1 MFGSPLHLL
10 KKRWKAIILFSIIV
24 AILSGFLTLLFPLN
38 YKANSQVYIIAQNRY
53 GVDPYTTVKSA
64 ERVGENLIQIIKT
77 TDFYNKVKIENLDI
91 DWNYFEKY
99 SEKKKREKW
108 LKSVNVNM
116 VYGTS
121 VMNINIYHTSAEEAK
136 KISEAVAKTL
146 VSKSW
151 EYVGGDVV
159 VKIIN
164 EPIVSSYPVKPSI
177 FLNTI
182 FGFLV
187 GLFFSGLWTIK
198 K

>member
-77 TDFYNKVKIENLDI
+77 TDFYNKVKTENTEI
-91 DWNYFEKY
+91 DWTYFEKY

-108 LKSVNVNM
+108 LKSVNTNM

-121 VMNINIYHTSAEEAK
+121 VMNVDVYHTSAEEAK

-146 VSKSW
+146 VSKAW

-159 VKIIN
+159 IKVIN
-164 EPIVSSYPVKPSI
+164 DPIVSNYPVKPNV
-177 FLNTI
+177 FLNA
-182 FGFLV
+182 FLGFFV
-187 GLFFSGLWTIK
+187 ALFFSGLWTVK